1 MAVQINLSDLKNH
14 VGKKVKIFCKVL
26 STHSS
31 SKFVIGDKTDYKLLL
46 ANENF
51 SNKHLQTGNFIKI
64 LKPEISTNEEEE
76 VTIKIGENTS
86 IFSSPKIDGIVTPP
100 DDHPFMKN
108 IKESTPIQPPK
119 IQTIDELKN
128 TLKIAS
134 TLRMEKCKV
143 KFLFII
149 LYSNKNFGELYVV
162 FLNVI
167 LAHFFS
173 IGYFFNDL

>member
-86 IFSSPKIDGIVTPP
+86 IFSSPIIDGIVIPPEDDPLMVESVKEPTPHASAKII
-100 DDHPFMKN
+100 DEMKN
-108 IKESTPIQPPK
+108 SI
-119 IQTIDELKN
+119 L
-128 TLKIAS
+128 IAS
-134 TLRMEKCKV
+134 TFGKEKCQV
-143 KFLFII
+143 KMFVCKIVYYILNRSSLKII
-149 LYSNKNFGELYVV
+149 NGPPICIN
-162 FLNVI
+162 
-167 LAHFFS
+167 FFS
-173 IGYFFNDL
+173 